1 MKIPKRR
8 PSRMRS
14 FLVGLAVGC
23 AILAIALLVTLV
35 AATYLKERPFSSS
48 QSKHQ
53 SHTYNPPTRTGVSQP
68 EVVSMTNTYRQTKSL
83 QPLRES
89 ELLNASAC
97 HKADDMIARDYWSH
111 DAPDGTKPWVFFQKV
126 GYGYQKAGENL
137 AYGFT
142 SARSTV
148 DGWIN
153 SPTHEANLV
162 GDYTELGMCVRGPV
176 QYQGG
181 EHYVIVAHYGTP
193 L

>member
-1 MKIPKRR
+1 
-8 PSRMRS
+8 MRS
-14 FLVGLAVGC
+14 FLIGIGIGW
-23 AILAIALLVTLV
+23 AILTVALLVALV
-35 AATYLKERPFSSS
+35 AVNSVKERSPSSS
-48 QSKHQ
+48 PSEYH
-53 SHTYNPPTRTGVSQP
+53 SHVDNTSTESGVSQP

-162 GDYTELGMCVRGPV
+162 GDYTELGICVRGPV

>member
-8 PSRMRS
+8 PSHMRS
-14 FLVGLAVGC
+14 FLIGIGIGW
-23 AILAIALLVTLV
+23 AILTVALLVALV
-35 AATYLKERPFSSS
+35 AVNSVKERSPSSS
-48 QSKHQ
+48 LSEYH
-53 SHTYNPPTRTGVSQP
+53 SHVDNTSAESGVSQP

-162 GDYTELGMCVRGPV
+162 GDYTELGICVRGPV

>member
-14 FLVGLAVGC
+14 FLIGLGIGC
-23 AILAIALLVTLV
+23 AILTVALLVALV
-35 AATYLKERPFSSS
+35 AATYVRERSPSSS
-48 QSKHQ
+48 QSGQQ
-53 SHTYNPPTRTGVSQP
+53 SHSDNPPAESGVSQP
-68 EVVSMTNTYRQTKSL
+68 EIISMTNAYRQTKSL
-83 QPLRES
+83 PPLHES
-89 ELLNASAC
+89 ELLDASAC
-97 HKADDMIARDYWSH
+97 HKADDMVARDYWSH

-153 SPTHEANLV
+153 SPTHEANLA
-162 GDYTELGMCVRGPV
+162 GDYTELGICVRGPV

>member
-1 MKIPKRR
+1 
-8 PSRMRS
+8 MRS
-14 FLVGLAVGC
+14 FLIGLGVGF
-23 AILAIALLVTLV
+23 AILTLASLVTLV
-35 AATYLKERPFSSS
+35 AATYVKERSLSSS
-48 QSKHQ
+48 QSGHQ
-53 SHTYNPPTRTGVSQP
+53 SHADSPPAESGVNQP
-68 EVVSMTNTYRQTKSL
+68 EIISMTNAYRQTKSL
-83 QPLRES
+83 PPLRES
-89 ELLNASAC
+89 ELLDASAC
-97 HKADDMIARDYWSH
+97 HKADDMITRDYWSH
-111 DAPDGTKPWVFFQKV
+111 DAPDGTKPWVFFQRV

-142 SARSTV
+142 SARGTV

-162 GDYTELGMCVRGPV
+162 GDYTELGICVRGPV

>member
-1 MKIPKRR
+1 MKIPNRR
-8 PSRMRS
+8 PSHMRS
-14 FLVGLAVGC
+14 FLVGLGVGC
-23 AILAIALLVTLV
+23 AILALALLVALA
-35 AATYLKERPFSSS
+35 AATYVTERSPSSS
-48 QSKHQ
+48 PSEHH
-53 SHTYNPPTRTGVSQP
+53 SNVDNTPAESGVSQP

-162 GDYTELGMCVRGPV
+162 GDYTELGICVRGPV